1 MKHRNGIDAE
11 EDPLKNALKA
21 RLAEGKACMN
31 GWLSI
36 PSGLSAEVMAR
47 AGWHSITVDLQHGVQ
62 DYLSMVECFQAL
74 GAYPVTP
81 MVRVPWNEPGIIGKV
96 LDAGAWGVICPMVNS
111 AEEARA
117 LVSACLYPPHG
128 ARSNGPVR
136 AGGYGEPGSLYQSFA
151 NDELIILPMIE
162 TRKGVEN
169 LEEILNVPGI
179 SGAYV
184 GPSDMGLSFGLSPTL
199 DREEPAI
206 LAIYERIIQE
216 TAKRGQVCGLHN
228 GTPAY
233 AARMIELGFRIVT
246 ITSDATLL
254 GKIAQDTVKQIRAA
268 ASGLAD

>member
-1 MKHRNGIDAE
+1 
-11 EDPLKNALKA
+11 
-21 RLAEGKACMN
+21 MN

-36 PSGLSAEVMAR
+36 PSGLSAEIMAR

-62 DYLSMVECFQAL
+62 DYRSMVECFHAI

-96 LDAGAWGVICPMVNS
+96 LDAGAWGVICPMVSS

-136 AGGYGEPGSLYQSFA
+136 AGGYGEPGSIYQNFA
-151 NDELIILPMIE
+151 NDELMILPMVE

-169 LEEILNVPGI
+169 LEEILDVPGI
-179 SGAYV
+179 SGVYV
-184 GPSDMGLSFGLSPTL
+184 GPSDMGLAFGLSPTL
-199 DREEPAI
+199 DREEAEI
-206 LAIYERIIQE
+206 LDIYERIVKE
-216 TAKRGQVCGLHN
+216 TEKRKQICGLHN
-228 GTPAY
+228 GAPAY

-254 GKIAQDTVKQIRAA
+254 DKVAKDAVNQIRTAVG
-268 ASGLAD
+268 GLVN